1 MVTKVG
7 EIIYEVAYDTRP
19 LIDGQRAVDRE
30 VDKTVKS
37 FNAITLAIKAYA
49 AALTAL
55 KIIELTD
62 QFRLLQTRV
71 EVAAGSMEAG
81 SAAMAELLSI
91 SKRTQTSVEGNA
103 QVFQRLNQS
112 LLQMGGTQA
121 DTLRLTE
128 LLAKAIKVSGA
139 SAVEAKAAMLQFG
152 QALGSGK
159 LAGDELRSLLENAP
173 YLMRQLADGLG
184 VPIGAL
190 KQLGEE
196 GKLTADVVVNA
207 LSKSAER
214 ITADFAKFPLT
225 FDAAMTG
232 AIDAFTRMNA
242 QLDEAT
248 GNSAAATGIVK
259 GAGEAFDDLAEALR
273 KVNGESE
280 ALSRSETIRT
290 WSDATRTAL
299 SYVVDAADLTWQTL
313 SVLGRNVKFVFETLG
328 SQIGGLAAMAT
339 AAARGEFNQARA
351 IWREIAA
358 DDAARRKA
366 LDEADAKTLSRT
378 KLLGQ
383 QMRESMAT
391 ETAARR
397 VEDRGY
403 VPNVPGSK
411 LKPPKGAGDGFK
423 KLPPDYLNDGLDKLD
438 EQLRQKYDKI
448 ADSEIEAEQRARE
461 KVEEE
466 RKRAVEYAAQI
477 TKAINPVDALRQ
489 EYEAKLSVVQQYEQ
503 LMAAAGVNV
512 HEQSEIARTQISR
525 EYDLQRRA
533 LAEQSFRSQSDANAL
548 LIDSINALST
558 SASGAIVGLINGT
571 MTASDVMRGFANVIL
586 NEAVG
591 SLVQVGVQMVKNALL
606 GDTLAA
612 ADKARKVANGAVYAA
627 SVSAQV
633 AGMSALAAQNAFAA
647 TAAIP
652 LIGPALAPAAAAAAA
667 AAATALGSPALATAP
682 IAGARQYGGPTTAG
696 QLYRINERGRPEMFT
711 AANGSQYMLPTS
723 NGNVT
728 PANQVGAGAGGWT
741 INVHNAPAGT
751 TATVNNEARIIDIAC
766 AQMEARLVDQFG
778 NNSGPAWNALRGAS
792 NVQGRLS

>member
-1 MVTKVG
+1 MVSATSGTNVG
-7 EIIYEVAYDTRP
+7 GIYYEVAYDTRP
-19 LIDGQRAVDRE
+19 LIDGQRAVERE
-30 VDKTVKS
+30 VDKTVKT
-37 FNAITLAIKAYA
+37 FNAITLAIKVYA

-55 KIIELTD
+55 KMVELAD

-112 LLQMGGTQA
+112 MLQMGGTQA

-190 KQLGEE
+190 KQLGED

-225 FDAAMTG
+225 FDAALTG
-232 AIDAFTRMNA
+232 AIDAFTRLNA
-242 QLDEAT
+242 QFDELS
-248 GNSAAATGIVK
+248 GKSAAATGIVK
-259 GAGEAFDDLAEALR
+259 GAGEAFDDLAGALS
-273 KVNGESE
+273 KINGESE
-280 ALSRSETIRT
+280 NLSRSDLIAKWAERT
-290 WSDATRTAL
+290 REAL
-299 SYVVDAADLTWQTL
+299 SYVVDAADG
-313 SVLGRNVKFVFETLG
+313 VGRVFQLVGVAIGT
-328 SQIGGLAAMAT
+328 QIGKTQNLWNQLKESFAKGETAPQLWERLTGGASKQAAEQ
-339 AAARGEFNQARA
+339 AAAQMRA
-351 IWREIAA
+351 ILERP
-358 DDAARRKA
+358 
-366 LDEADAKTLSRT
+366 
-378 KLLGQ
+378 LLGQ
-383 QMRESMAT
+383 QMREKAAADA
-391 ETAARR
+391 AARAL
-397 VEDRGY
+397 EDRGFR
-403 VPNVPGSK
+403 PNLPGSK
-411 LKPPKGAGDGFK
+411 LKPPGGTGSGFQ
-423 KLPPDYLNDGLDKLD
+423 KLPPDYLNDGLDKLE

-696 QLYRINERGRPEMFT
+696 QLYRVNETGRPEMFT

-728 PANQVGAGAGGWT
+728 PANQVGGGVSVA
-741 INVHNAPAGT
+741 VHVTNNHP
-751 TATVNNEARIIDIAC
+751 TAQVSARADDSGRVVQIVIA
-766 AQMEARLVDQFG
+766 ELVDQFSS
-778 NNSGPAWNALRGAS
+778 NSGPAWNALRGAS